1 MFDALLS
8 KRCYKPKWSFED
20 TISYM
25 EKEKG
30 KQFAPEVVDVLMEN
44 IGEIYA

>member
-1 MFDALLS
+1 
-8 KRCYKPKWSFED
+8 
-20 TISYM
+20 M

-44 IGEIYA
+44 IGEIYEIFESLPDENV